1 MIACSALGRR
11 FMVLNWWLVLV
22 ISIYPWMWCATL
34 PHQHWDCAHRC
45 HICTRA
51 AEACSEYSQQSVSE
65 YSHGSST
72 PAYGQPGRFL
82 AEGTHWLQADA
93 EVII

>member
-1 MIACSALGRR
+1 
-11 FMVLNWWLVLV
+11 MVLNWWLVLV

-45 HICTRA
+45 HIGTRA
-51 AEACSEYSQQSVSE
+51 AEACSEYSQQSVIGVLARVE
-65 YSHGSST
+65 YSRVW
-72 PAYGQPGRFL
+72 AGRFL